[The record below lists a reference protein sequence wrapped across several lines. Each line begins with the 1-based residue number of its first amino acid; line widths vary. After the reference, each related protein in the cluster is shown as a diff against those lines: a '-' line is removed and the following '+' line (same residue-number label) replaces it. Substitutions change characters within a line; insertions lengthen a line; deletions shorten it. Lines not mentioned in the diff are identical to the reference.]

1 MKSQFSKIAKIRK
14 QKRDAIERE
23 LMKSQNKERLL
34 THKIASLYDDI
45 AAVQMPKEGLVT
57 LLLMVNEQKN
67 ILNREKKRYEQELF
81 VVERNTKRLQGEY
94 QKAHVEYE
102 KIKYLEEQELQAM
115 MDKLKR
121 EEQLYLDEISTMLFA
136 GEISQKGDRHEVY
149 FDRIVGYSTLC

>member
-57 LLLMVNEQKN
+57 VLLMVNEQKS
-67 ILNREKKRYEQELF
+67 ILNREKKRCEQELF
-81 VVERNTKRLQGEY
+81 VVQRNTKKLQLDY

-102 KIKYLEEQELQAM
+102 KIKYLEEQELQAI
-115 MDKLKR
+115 MDKIKR

-136 GEISQKGDRHEVY
+136 GQLNQKR
-149 FDRIVGYSTLC
+149 

>member
-57 LLLMVNEQKN
+57 LLLMVNEQKS
-67 ILNREKKRYEQELF
+67 ILNREKKRCEQELF
-81 VVERNTKRLQGEY
+81 VVQRNTKKLQDEY
-94 QKAHVEYE
+94 KKAHIEYE

-136 GEISQKGDRHEVY
+136 GEISQKR
-149 FDRIVGYSTLC
+149 

>member
-45 AAVQMPKEGLVT
+45 AAVQIPKEGLVT
-57 LLLMVNEQKN
+57 VLLMVNEQKS
-67 ILNREKKRYEQELF
+67 ILNREKKRCEQELF
-81 VVERNTKRLQGEY
+81 VVQRNTKKLQLDY

-102 KIKYLEEQELQAM
+102 KIKYLEEQELQAI
-115 MDKLKR
+115 MDKIKR

-136 GEISQKGDRHEVY
+136 GQLNQKR
-149 FDRIVGYSTLC
+149 

>member
-57 LLLMVNEQKN
+57 
-67 ILNREKKRYEQELF
+67 F
-81 VVERNTKRLQGEY
+81 
-94 QKAHVEYE
+94 
-102 KIKYLEEQELQAM
+102 
-115 MDKLKR
+115 
-121 EEQLYLDEISTMLFA
+121 F
-136 GEISQKGDRHEVY
+136 
-149 FDRIVGYSTLC
+149 

>member
-57 LLLMVNEQKN
+57 LLLMVNEQKS
-67 ILNREKKRYEQELF
+67 ILNREKKRYEQEL
-81 VVERNTKRLQGEY
+81 L
-94 QKAHVEYE
+94 
-102 KIKYLEEQELQAM
+102 
-115 MDKLKR
+115 
-121 EEQLYLDEISTMLFA
+121 
-136 GEISQKGDRHEVY
+136 
-149 FDRIVGYSTLC
+149 

>member
-45 AAVQMPKEGLVT
+45 AAIQMPKEGLVT
-57 LLLMVNEQKN
+57 LLLMVNEQKS

-136 GEISQKGDRHEVY
+136 GEISQKR
-149 FDRIVGYSTLC
+149 

>member
-14 QKRDAIERE
+14 QKRDAIKRE

-57 LLLMVNEQKN
+57 VLLMVNEQKS
-67 ILNREKKRYEQELF
+67 ILNREKKRCEQELF
-81 VVERNTKRLQGEY
+81 VVQRNTKKLQLDY

-102 KIKYLEEQELQAM
+102 KIKYLEEQELQAI
-115 MDKLKR
+115 MDKIKR

-136 GEISQKGDRHEVY
+136 GQLNQKR
-149 FDRIVGYSTLC
+149 

>member
-57 LLLMVNEQKN
+57 LLLMVNEQKS

-81 VVERNTKRLQGEY
+81 VVERNTKRLQDEY

-136 GEISQKGDRHEVY
+136 GEISQKR
-149 FDRIVGYSTLC
+149 

>member
-57 LLLMVNEQKN
+57 LLLMVNEQKS

-81 VVERNTKRLQGEY
+81 VVKRNTKRLQGEY

-136 GEISQKGDRHEVY
+136 GEISQKR
-149 FDRIVGYSTLC
+149 

>member
-1 MKSQFSKIAKIRK
+1 MKSQFTKIAKIRK

-45 AAVQMPKEGLVT
+45 AAIQMPKEGLVT
-57 LLLMVNEQKN
+57 LLLMVNEQKS
-67 ILNREKKRYEQELF
+67 ILNREKKRCEQELF
-81 VVERNTKRLQGEY
+81 VVQRNTKKLQGEY
-94 QKAHVEYE
+94 QKAHIEYE

-136 GEISQKGDRHEVY
+136 GEISQKR
-149 FDRIVGYSTLC
+149 

>member
-23 LMKSQNKERLL
+23 LMKSQNKERMLN
-34 THKIASLYDDI
+34 HKIATLYEEI
-45 AAVQMPKEGLVT
+45 AAVQMPKEGLVSA
-57 LLLMVNEQKN
+57 LLMVGEQKS
-67 ILNREKKRYEQELF
+67 ILNREKKRCEQELF
-81 VVERNTKRLQGEY
+81 VVQRTTKQLQGEY

-115 MDKLKR
+115 MDKIKR

-136 GEISQKGDRHEVY
+136 GQLSQKR
-149 FDRIVGYSTLC
+149 

>member
-23 LMKSQNKERLL
+23 LMKSQNKERMLN
-34 THKIASLYDDI
+34 HKIATIYEEI
-45 AAVQMPKEGLVT
+45 AAVQIPKEGLISA
-57 LLLMVNEQKN
+57 LLMVSEQKS
-67 ILNREKKRYEQELF
+67 ILNREKKRCEQELF
-81 VVERNTKRLQGEY
+81 VVQRTTKQLQSEY

-115 MDKLKR
+115 MDKIKR

-136 GEISQKGDRHEVY
+136 GQLSQKR
-149 FDRIVGYSTLC
+149 

>member
-57 LLLMVNEQKN
+57 LLLMVNEQKS
-67 ILNREKKRYEQELF
+67 ILNREKKRCEQELF
-81 VVERNTKRLQGEY
+81 VVQRATKQLQSEY

-136 GEISQKGDRHEVY
+136 GEISQKR
-149 FDRIVGYSTLC
+149 

>member
-23 LMKSQNKERLL
+23 LMKSQNKERMLN
-34 THKIASLYDDI
+34 HKITTIYEEI
-45 AAVQMPKEGLVT
+45 AAVQMPKEGLISA
-57 LLLMVNEQKN
+57 LLMVSEQKS
-67 ILNREKKRYEQELF
+67 ILNREKKRCEQELF
-81 VVERNTKRLQGEY
+81 VVQRTTKQLQSEY

-115 MDKLKR
+115 MDKIKR

-136 GEISQKGDRHEVY
+136 GQLSQKR
-149 FDRIVGYSTLC
+149 

>member
-23 LMKSQNKERLL
+23 LMKSQNKERILA
-34 THKIASLYDDI
+34 HKIASLYEDI
-45 AAVQMPKEGLVT
+45 AAIQLPREGLIT
-57 LLLMVNEQKN
+57 LLLMVNEQKS
-67 ILNREKKRYEQELF
+67 ILNREKKYCKQELLL
-81 VVERNTKRLQGEY
+81 VQNNSKKLQVEY
-94 QKAHVEYE
+94 QKAHIEYE

-136 GEISQKGDRHEVY
+136 GEISQKR
-149 FDRIVGYSTLC
+149 

>member
-57 LLLMVNEQKN
+57 LLLMVNEQKS
-67 ILNREKKRYEQELF
+67 ILNREKKRCEQELF
-81 VVERNTKRLQGEY
+81 VVQRNTKKLQLDY

-102 KIKYLEEQELQAM
+102 KIKYLEEQELQAI
-115 MDKLKR
+115 MDKIKR
-121 EEQLYLDEISTMLFA
+121 EEQLYMDEISTMLFA
-136 GEISQKGDRHEVY
+136 GQISQKR
-149 FDRIVGYSTLC
+149 

>member
-45 AAVQMPKEGLVT
+45 AAVQMPKEGIVT
-57 LLLMVNEQKN
+57 LLLMVNEQKS

-136 GEISQKGDRHEVY
+136 GEISQKR
-149 FDRIVGYSTLC
+149 

>member
-34 THKIASLYDDI
+34 THKIASLYDEI

-57 LLLMVNEQKN
+57 LLLMVNEQKS
-67 ILNREKKRYEQELF
+67 ILNREKKRCEQELF
-81 VVERNTKRLQGEY
+81 VVQRNTKRLQDEY
-94 QKAHVEYE
+94 QKAHIEYE

-136 GEISQKGDRHEVY
+136 GEISQKR
-149 FDRIVGYSTLC
+149 

>member
-23 LMKSQNKERLL
+23 LMKSQNKERMLN
-34 THKIASLYDDI
+34 HKITTLYEEI
-45 AAVQMPKEGLVT
+45 AAVQMPKEGLVSA
-57 LLLMVNEQKN
+57 LLIVGEQKS
-67 ILNREKKRYEQELF
+67 ILNREKKRCEQELF
-81 VVERNTKRLQGEY
+81 VVQRTTKQLQGEY

-115 MDKLKR
+115 MDKIKR

-136 GEISQKGDRHEVY
+136 GQLSQKR
-149 FDRIVGYSTLC
+149 

>member
-45 AAVQMPKEGLVT
+45 AAVQMQKEGLVKR
-57 LLLMVNEQKN
+57 LLMVNEQKS

-136 GEISQKGDRHEVY
+136 GEISQKR
-149 FDRIVGYSTLC
+149 